1 MPFPVSHAPKLTYS
15 ELKEQEIK
23 AKREELQKKID
34 YLQEQLK
41 NSDNNKSHEGL
52 NVNVKDIL
60 SKEEHEQKI
69 REIIAEKME
78 LKKRHE

>member
-1 MPFPVSHAPKLTYS
+1 MSHAPKLTYS

>member
-1 MPFPVSHAPKLTYS
+1 MSHAPKLTYS

-41 NSDNNKSHEGL
+41 NNDNNKSHEGL